1 MIYTA
6 KIEVSLRPE
15 HRNPEGETITH
26 LLKELDYFVEKVN
39 VSKIYKI
46 DIQASSIAEA
56 KVKAEEMSE
65 RLLANSA
72 RDNYVISVVEQ

>member
-15 HRNPEGETITH
+15 HRNPEGETIAH
-26 LLKELDYFVEKVN
+26 LLKELDYSVEKVN
-39 VSKIYKI
+39 VSKIYKF
-46 DIQASSIAEA
+46 DLQASSMVEA
-56 KVKAEEMSE
+56 KAKLEEMSE
-65 RLLANSA
+65 RLFANPA